1 MPRKPKEITLRKGT
15 MIHFPAGY
23 SPIIAAANKTIDR
36 FSFDAD
42 VEIIAGV
49 GDESKVP
56 TFRIVA
62 YNGGELRTAE
72 YIRKFGKPVVIDLAG
87 LSYSPNITANM
98 DHDPTQRVGH
108 VTDKTNDG
116 RQLILA
122 GLVSG
127 TGPAAREVVDN
138 AALSY
143 PWQASVEA
151 IPTAPLE
158 EVRAGQSVIV
168 NGRTIV
174 GPVLIA
180 RKSRLYGVAFLA
192 RGADET
198 TSVSIAASAAEPAK
212 ELDMKFEEWIIAM
225 GFAAADLTPVQTAAL
240 QKKYDAEIKASAID
254 PEIQAKGVKFDVAG
268 LQLAFAKSDLEIDA
282 AASEYAGQVETV
294 ALNEIKAAG
303 MVAVSKLKR
312 TALNEEW
319 APTRFEVEVIKAT
332 YGMRADMLAKARPK
346 GPAIHTRDNSTI
358 SGDVIEAAACRVLG
372 VDVEKSYKPEVLES
386 AHRNFRNIGLQEM
399 FIMAAAQ
406 NGYSGRQRIN
416 TDNIR
421 EVLAYALPSTPIH
434 AAASTVSLSGI
445 LSNIANKMLLA
456 GFMEEDQTWREF
468 ADVKP
473 VSDFKTHTSYRM
485 LDDMEYEQLGP
496 NGEIRHGKVGE
507 ETFERS
513 ADTFAKMFALTRKMI
528 INDDLGAFDDLRTR
542 LGRGASR
549 KFRKLFWS
557 TFINNSAFFTSA
569 RANYITGATTTLLT
583 DGVGLQTA
591 ITAYRK
597 LKSTDK
603 KQVGTGGTSLGAPK
617 KLLVPPELEF
627 SAEKLFVSSNLST
640 QQDDNIHRNKYKPF
654 VVNELSDSDYTGY
667 TATGWYLFGEMLK
680 PMVVSFLNGQEN
692 PTVESADADFNTLG
706 VQFRGYHDFGV
717 DFTEWLSGVK
727 SKGAA

>member
-1 MPRKPKEITLRKGT
+1 MSRN
-15 MIHFPAGY
+15 Y
-23 SPIIAAANKTIDR
+23 VPIIAASKKTIDR

-42 VEIIAGV
+42 VEIIAAA
-49 GDESKVP
+49 GDESKIP

-72 YIRKFGKPVVIDLAG
+72 YILKFGKPVVIDLAG

-108 VTDKTNDG
+108 VTEKTNDG

-122 GLVSG
+122 GVVSG
-127 TGPAAREVVDN
+127 TGSAAREVVDN
-138 AALSY
+138 AARAY

-151 IPTAPLE
+151 IPTVPLE

-174 GPVLIA
+174 GPAMIA

-198 TSVSIAASAAEPAK
+198 TSVSIAASAAEPVK

-240 QKKYDAEIKASAID
+240 QRKYDAEIKASAID

-346 GPAIHTRDNSTI
+346 GPAIHSRDNSTI

-386 AHRNFRNIGLQEM
+386 AHRNFRNLGLQEM

-421 EVLAYALPSTPIH
+421 EVLAYALPTNPIN

-557 TFINNSAFFTSA
+557 TFINNSSFFTSA
-569 RANYITGATTTLLT
+569 RANYITGGTTTLLT

-654 VVNELSDSDYTGY
+654 VVNELSDSDYTGF

>member
-1 MPRKPKEITLRKGT
+1 MSRNRV
-15 MIHFPAGY
+15 
-23 SPIIAAANKTIDR
+23 PIIATAKKTIDR
-36 FSFDAD
+36 FTFDAD
-42 VEIIAGV
+42 VEVIAA
-49 GDESKVP
+49 GDGEAKVP

-72 YIRKFGKPVVIDLAG
+72 YIAKFGKPVVIDLAG
-87 LSYSPNITANM
+87 LSYSTNITANM

-122 GLVSG
+122 GIVSG
-127 TGPAAREVVDN
+127 TGSAAREVVDN
-138 AALSY
+138 AARSY

-151 IPTAPLE
+151 IPTSPLE

-174 GPVLIA
+174 GPALIA

-212 ELDMKFEEWIIAM
+212 ELEMNFHEWIIAM

-240 QKKYDAEIKASAID
+240 QKKYDAEIKASAVN
-254 PEIQAKGVKFDVAG
+254 PEILGAGTKFDVAG
-268 LQLAFAKSDLEIDA
+268 LQLAFAKSDLSIDA
-282 AASEYAGQVETV
+282 AASEYAGQVETMS
-294 ALNEIKAAG
+294 LSEIKASG

-312 TALNEEW
+312 TALAEEW
-319 APTRFEVEVIKAT
+319 APTRFEVEVIKAE
-332 YGMRADMLAKARPK
+332 YAMRADMLAKTRPR
-346 GPAIHTRDNSTI
+346 GPAIHSTDNSNI
-358 SGDVIEAAACRVLG
+358 SGEVIEAAACRVLG
-372 VDVEKSYKPEVLES
+372 IDVEKSYKPEVLDT
-386 AHRNFRNIGLQEM
+386 AHRKFRNLGLQEM

-406 NGYSGRQRIN
+406 NGYAGRQRIN

-421 EVLAYALPSTPIH
+421 EVLQYALPSTPIH
-434 AAASTVSLSGI
+434 ASASTVSLSGI

-485 LDDMEYEQLGP
+485 LDDMEYEQLGA
-496 NGEIRHGKVGE
+496 NGEIRHGKVGD

-557 TFINNSAFFTSA
+557 TFINNSAFFTTA
-569 RANYITGATTTLLT
+569 RTNYITGATTNLLT

-597 LKSTDK
+597 LKSADK
-603 KQVGTGGTSLGAPK
+603 KQVGTGATSLGAPK

-627 SAEKLFVSSNLST
+627 VAQKLYVSGNLST
-640 QQDDNIHRNKYKPF
+640 VQDDNIHRNKYVPY
-654 VVNELSDSDYTGY
+654 VVNELSDSDYTGNSA
-667 TATGWYLFGEMLK
+667 TAFYLFGEMLK
-680 PMVVSFLNGQEN
+680 PVVVSFLNGQEN
-692 PTVESADADFNTLG
+692 PTVESADADFSTLG

-717 DFTEWLSGVK
+717 DFAEWLAGIK

>member
-1 MPRKPKEITLRKGT
+1 MPRKYPT
-15 MIHFPAGY
+15 
-23 SPIIAAANKTIDR
+23 IIASAKKAIDR
-36 FSFDAD
+36 FTIDAD
-42 VEIIAGV
+42 VEIIAG
-49 GDESKVP
+49 ESSEGGKKTP

-312 TALNEEW
+312 TALTEEW

-346 GPAIHTRDNSTI
+346 GPAIHSRDNSTI

-372 VDVEKSYKPEVLES
+372 IDVEKSYKPEVLET

-557 TFINNSAFFTSA
+557 TFINNSSFFTSA

>member
-1 MPRKPKEITLRKGT
+1 MPRK
-15 MIHFPAGY
+15 Y
-23 SPIIAAANKTIDR
+23 STIIASAKKTVDR
-36 FSFDAD
+36 FTIDAD
-42 VEIIAGV
+42 VEIIAG
-49 GDESKVP
+49 ESGEGGKKTP

-98 DHDPTQRVGH
+98 DHDSTQRVGH

-158 EVRAGQSVIV
+158 EVRAGQSVTV

-240 QKKYDAEIKASAID
+240 QKKYDAEIKASAIN
-254 PEIQAKGVKFDVAG
+254 PEILGAGTKFDVAG
-268 LQLAFAKSDLEIDA
+268 LQLAFAKSDLSIDA
-282 AASEYAGQVETV
+282 AASEYAGTVETMS
-294 ALNEIKAAG
+294 LNEIKAAG

-312 TALNEEW
+312 TALAEEW
-319 APTRFEVEVIKAT
+319 APTRYEVEVIKAE
-332 YGMRADMLAKARPK
+332 YAMRADMLAKTRPK
-346 GPAIHTRDNSTI
+346 GPAIHSRDNSTV

-372 VDVEKSYKPEVLES
+372 IDVEKSYKPEVLES
-386 AHRNFRNIGLQEM
+386 AHRNFRNLGLQEM

-406 NGYSGRQRIN
+406 NGYSGRHRIN

-421 EVLAYALPSTPIH
+421 EVLQYALPSTPIH
-434 AAASTVSLSGI
+434 ASASTVSLSGI

-485 LDDMEYEQLGP
+485 LDDMEYEQLGA

-557 TFINNSAFFTSA
+557 TFINNSAFFTST
-569 RANYITGATTTLLT
+569 RTNYITGATTNLLI
-583 DGVGLQTA
+583 DGVGLQTG

-603 KQVGTGGTSLGAPK
+603 KQVGTGATSLGAPK

-627 SAEKLFVSSNLST
+627 VAQKLYVSGNLST
-640 QQDDNIHRNKYKPF
+640 VQDDNIHRNKYVPY

-667 TATGWYLFGEMLK
+667 SATAWYLFGEMLK
-680 PMVVSFLNGQEN
+680 PVVVSFLNGQEN
-692 PTVESADADFNTLG
+692 PTVESADADFSTLG

-717 DFTEWLSGVK
+717 DFAEWLAGVK

>member
-1 MPRKPKEITLRKGT
+1 MSRNRV
-15 MIHFPAGY
+15 
-23 SPIIAAANKTIDR
+23 PIIASTKKPQYTFA
-36 FSFDAD
+36 FCAD
-42 VEIIAGV
+42 VEILAAAGD
-49 GDESKVP
+49 GSQSVP
-56 TFRIVA
+56 TFKIIA
-62 YNGGELRTAE
+62 YNGGELRTAA
-72 YIRKFGKPVVIDLAG
+72 YLQKFGMPVVIDLAG
-87 LSYSPNITANM
+87 LSYSPSITANM

-108 VTDKTNDG
+108 VTEKTNDG

-122 GLVSG
+122 GIVSG

-138 AALSY
+138 AARSY

-151 IPTAPLE
+151 QPIGALE
-158 EVRAGQSVIV
+158 EIRAGQTAIV

-174 GPVLIA
+174 GPAKIA
-180 RKSRLYGVAFLA
+180 RKSRLFGVAFLA

-225 GFAAADLTPVQTAAL
+225 GFAAADLTPVQTSAL
-240 QKKYDAEIKASAID
+240 QKKFDAEIKASAVN
-254 PEIQAKGVKFDVAG
+254 PEILGAGTKFDVAG
-268 LQLAFAKSDLEIDA
+268 LQLAFAKSDLSIDA
-282 AASEYAGQVETV
+282 AASEYAGQVETMS
-294 ALNEIKAAG
+294 LNEIKATG

-312 TALNEEW
+312 TALAEEW
-319 APTRFEVEVIKAT
+319 APTRYEVEVIKAE
-332 YGMRADMLAKARPK
+332 YAMRADMLAKTRPK
-346 GPAIHTRDNSTI
+346 GPAIHSRDNSTV

-372 VDVEKSYKPEVLES
+372 LDVEKSYKPEVLES
-386 AHRNFRNIGLQEM
+386 AHRNFRNLGLQEM

-406 NGYSGRQRIN
+406 NGYSGRHRIN

-421 EVLAYALPSTPIH
+421 EVLQYALPSTPIH
-434 AAASTVSLSGI
+434 ASASTVSLSGI

-485 LDDMEYEQLGP
+485 LDDMEYEQLGA

-557 TFINNSAFFTSA
+557 TFINNSAFFTSG
-569 RANYITGATTTLLT
+569 RTNYITGATTNLLI
-583 DGVGLQTA
+583 DGVGLQTG

-597 LKSTDK
+597 LKSADK
-603 KQVGTGGTSLGAPK
+603 KQVGTGATSLGAPK

-627 SAEKLFVSSNLST
+627 VAQKLYVSGNLST
-640 QQDDNIHRNKYKPF
+640 VQDDNIHRNKYVPY
-654 VVNELSDSDYTGY
+654 VVNELSDSDYTGNSA
-667 TATGWYLFGEMLK
+667 TAWYLFGEMLK
-680 PMVVSFLNGQEN
+680 PVVVSFLNGQEN
-692 PTVESADADFNTLG
+692 PTVESADADFSTLG

-717 DFTEWLSGVK
+717 DFAEWLAGVK

>member
-1 MPRKPKEITLRKGT
+1 MPRKYPT
-15 MIHFPAGY
+15 
-23 SPIIAAANKTIDR
+23 IIASAKKAIDR
-36 FSFDAD
+36 FTIDAD
-42 VEIIAGV
+42 VEIIAG
-49 GDESKVP
+49 ESSEGGKKTP

-98 DHDPTQRVGH
+98 DHDSTQRVGH

-485 LDDMEYEQLGP
+485 LDDMEYEQLGA

-557 TFINNSAFFTSA
+557 TFINNSAFFTST
-569 RANYITGATTTLLT
+569 RTNYITGATTNLLI
-583 DGVGLQTA
+583 DGVGLQA
-591 ITAYRK
+591 GITAYRK

-603 KQVGTGGTSLGAPK
+603 KQVGTGATSLGAPK

-627 SAEKLFVSSNLST
+627 VAQKLYVSGNLST
-640 QQDDNIHRNKYKPF
+640 VQDDNIHRNKYVPY

-667 TATGWYLFGEMLK
+667 SATAWYLFGEMLK
-680 PMVVSFLNGQEN
+680 PVVVSFLNGQEN

>member
-1 MPRKPKEITLRKGT
+1 MSRN
-15 MIHFPAGY
+15 Y
-23 SPIIAAANKTIDR
+23 VPIIAASKKTIER

-42 VEIIAGV
+42 VEIVAAA
-49 GDESKVP
+49 GDESKIP

-122 GLVSG
+122 GVVSG
-127 TGPAAREVVDN
+127 TGSAAREVVDN
-138 AALSY
+138 AAREY

-151 IPTAPLE
+151 VPTAPLE

-168 NGRTIV
+168 NGRTII
-174 GPVLIA
+174 GPALIA

-198 TSVSIAASAAEPAK
+198 TSVSIAASAAEPVK

-240 QKKYDAEIKASAID
+240 QKKYEAEIKASAVNPDI
-254 PEIQAKGVKFDVAG
+254 IGAGTKFDVAG

-312 TALNEEW
+312 TALTEEW
-319 APTRFEVEVIKAT
+319 SPTRFEVEVIKAT

-346 GPAIHTRDNSTI
+346 GPAIHNRDNSTI

-421 EVLAYALPSTPIH
+421 EVLAYALPTNPIH
-434 AAASTVSLSGI
+434 ASASTVSLSGI

-557 TFINNSAFFTSA
+557 TFINNSAFFTTA

-627 SAEKLFVSSNLST
+627 AAEKLFVSSNLST

-654 VVNELSDSDYTGY
+654 VVNELSDSDYAGY

-692 PTVESADADFNTLG
+692 PTVESADADFSTLG

>member
-1 MPRKPKEITLRKGT
+1 MSRNRV
-15 MIHFPAGY
+15 
-23 SPIIAAANKTIDR
+23 PIIAAAKKTIQR
-36 FSFDAD
+36 FAFDAD
-42 VEIIAGV
+42 VEIVAATAGED
-49 GDESKVP
+49 GKQSVP
-56 TFRIVA
+56 TFRIIA

-72 YIRKFGKPVVIDLAG
+72 YIAKFGKPVVIDLAG
-87 LSYSPNITANM
+87 LSYSANITANM

-108 VTDKTNDG
+108 VTEKTNDG

-122 GLVSG
+122 GIVSG
-127 TGPAAREVVDN
+127 TGSAAREVVDN
-138 AALSY
+138 AARSY

-151 IPTAPLE
+151 IPTSPLE

-174 GPVLIA
+174 GPALIA
-180 RKSRLYGVAFLA
+180 RKSRLFGVAFLA

-240 QKKYDAEIKASAID
+240 QKKYDVEIKASAVN
-254 PEIQAKGVKFDVAG
+254 PEILGAGTKFDVAG
-268 LQLAFAKSDLEIDA
+268 LQLAFAKSDLSIDA
-282 AASEYAGQVETV
+282 AASEYAGTVETMP
-294 ALNEIKAAG
+294 LNEIKATG

-312 TALNEEW
+312 TALAEEW
-319 APTRFEVEVIKAT
+319 APTRYEVEVIKAE
-332 YGMRADMLAKARPK
+332 YAMRADMLAKTRPK
-346 GPAIHTRDNSTI
+346 GPAIHSRDNSTI

-372 VDVEKSYKPEVLES
+372 IDVEKSYKPEVLES
-386 AHRNFRNIGLQEM
+386 AHRNFRNLGLQEM
-399 FIMAAAQ
+399 FIMAASQ
-406 NGYSGRQRIN
+406 NGYSGRHRIN

-421 EVLAYALPSTPIH
+421 EVLQYALPSTPIH
-434 AAASTVSLSGI
+434 ASASTVSLSGI

-485 LDDMEYEQLGP
+485 LDDMEYEQLGA
-496 NGEIRHGKVGE
+496 NGEIRHGKVGD

-557 TFINNSAFFTSA
+557 TFINNSAFFTAA
-569 RANYITGATTTLLT
+569 RTNYITGATSNLAI
-583 DGVGLQTA
+583 DGVGLQLA
-591 ITAYRK
+591 ITNYRK
-597 LKSTDK
+597 MKSTDK
-603 KQVGTGGTSLGAPK
+603 KQVGSGSTSLGSPK

-627 SAEKLFVSSNLST
+627 VAQKLYVGGNLST
-640 QQDDNIHRNKYKPF
+640 VQDDNIHRNKYVPY

-692 PTVESADADFNTLG
+692 PTVESADADFSTLG

-717 DFTEWLSGVK
+717 DFAEWMSGTK

>member
-1 MPRKPKEITLRKGT
+1 MPRKYPT
-15 MIHFPAGY
+15 
-23 SPIIAAANKTIDR
+23 IIASAKKAIDR
-36 FSFDAD
+36 FTIDAD
-42 VEIIAGV
+42 VEIIAG
-49 GDESKVP
+49 ESSEGGKKTP

>member
-1 MPRKPKEITLRKGT
+1 MPRKYPT
-15 MIHFPAGY
+15 
-23 SPIIAAANKTIDR
+23 IIASAKKTVGR
-36 FSFDAD
+36 FMIDAD
-42 VEIIAGV
+42 VEIIAG
-49 GDESKVP
+49 ESGEGGKKTP

-151 IPTAPLE
+151 LPTVPLE
-158 EVRAGQSVIV
+158 EVRAGQSVTV

-240 QKKYDAEIKASAID
+240 QKKYDAEIKASAIN
-254 PEIQAKGVKFDVAG
+254 PEILGAGTKFDVAG
-268 LQLAFAKSDLEIDA
+268 LQLAFAKSDLSIDA
-282 AASEYAGQVETV
+282 AASEYAGTVETMS
-294 ALNEIKAAG
+294 LNEIKASG

-312 TALNEEW
+312 TALAEEW
-319 APTRFEVEVIKAT
+319 APTRYEVEVIKAE
-332 YGMRADMLAKARPK
+332 YAMRADMLAKTRPK
-346 GPAIHTRDNSTI
+346 GPAIHSRDNSTV

-372 VDVEKSYKPEVLES
+372 IDVEKSYKPEVLES
-386 AHRNFRNIGLQEM
+386 AHRNFRNLGLQEM

-485 LDDMEYEQLGP
+485 LDDMEYEQLGA

-557 TFINNSAFFTSA
+557 TFINNSAFFTST
-569 RANYITGATTTLLT
+569 RTNYITGATTNLLI
-583 DGVGLQTA
+583 DGVGLQA
-591 ITAYRK
+591 GITAYRK

-603 KQVGTGGTSLGAPK
+603 KQVGTGATSLGAPK

-627 SAEKLFVSSNLST
+627 VAQKLYVSGNLST
-640 QQDDNIHRNKYKPF
+640 VQDDNIHRNKYVPY

-667 TATGWYLFGEMLK
+667 SATAWYLFGEMLK
-680 PMVVSFLNGQEN
+680 PVVVSFLNGQEN

>member
-1 MPRKPKEITLRKGT
+1 MPRKYPT
-15 MIHFPAGY
+15 
-23 SPIIAAANKTIDR
+23 IIASAKKAIDR
-36 FSFDAD
+36 FTIDAD
-42 VEIIAGV
+42 VEIIAG
-49 GDESKVP
+49 ESSEGGKKTP

-98 DHDPTQRVGH
+98 DHDSTQRVGH

-312 TALNEEW
+312 TALTEEW

-346 GPAIHTRDNSTI
+346 GPAIHSRDNSTI

-372 VDVEKSYKPEVLES
+372 IDVEKSYKPEVLET
-386 AHRNFRNIGLQEM
+386 AHRNFRNLGLQEM

-485 LDDMEYEQLGP
+485 LDDMEYEQLGA

-557 TFINNSAFFTSA
+557 TFISNSAFFTST
-569 RANYITGATTTLLT
+569 RTNYITGATTNLLI
-583 DGVGLQTA
+583 DGVGLQA
-591 ITAYRK
+591 GITAYRK

-603 KQVGTGGTSLGAPK
+603 KQVGTGATSLGAPK

-627 SAEKLFVSSNLST
+627 VAQKLYVSGNLST
-640 QQDDNIHRNKYKPF
+640 VQDDNIHRNKYVPY
-654 VVNELSDSDYTGY
+654 VVNELSDSDYPGY
-667 TATGWYLFGEMLK
+667 SATAWYLFGEMLK
-680 PMVVSFLNGQEN
+680 PVVVSFLNGQEN
-692 PTVESADADFNTLG
+692 PTVESADADFSTLG

-717 DFTEWLSGVK
+717 DFAEWLAGVK

>member
-1 MPRKPKEITLRKGT
+1 MPRKYPT
-15 MIHFPAGY
+15 
-23 SPIIAAANKTIDR
+23 IIASAKKAIDR
-36 FSFDAD
+36 FTIDAD
-42 VEIIAGV
+42 VEIIAG
-49 GDESKVP
+49 ESSEGGKKTP

-312 TALNEEW
+312 TALTEEW

-346 GPAIHTRDNSTI
+346 GPAIHSRDNSTI

-372 VDVEKSYKPEVLES
+372 IDVEKSYKPEVLES
-386 AHRNFRNIGLQEM
+386 AHRNFRNLGLQEM

-421 EVLAYALPSTPIH
+421 EVLQYALPSTPIH
-434 AAASTVSLSGI
+434 ASASTVSLSGI

-485 LDDMEYEQLGP
+485 LDDMEYEQLGA

-557 TFINNSAFFTSA
+557 TFINNSAFFTSG
-569 RANYITGATTTLLT
+569 RTNYITGATTNLLI
-583 DGVGLQTA
+583 DGVGLQTG

-597 LKSTDK
+597 LKSADK
-603 KQVGTGGTSLGAPK
+603 KQVGTGATSLGAPK

-627 SAEKLFVSSNLST
+627 VAQKLYVSGNLST
-640 QQDDNIHRNKYKPF
+640 VQDDNIHRNKYVPY

-667 TATGWYLFGEMLK
+667 SATAWYLFGEMLK
-680 PMVVSFLNGQEN
+680 PVVVSFLNGQEN
-692 PTVESADADFNTLG
+692 PTVESADADFSTLG

-717 DFTEWLSGVK
+717 DFAEWLAGVK

>member
-1 MPRKPKEITLRKGT
+1 MPRNRV
-15 MIHFPAGY
+15 
-23 SPIIAAANKTIDR
+23 PIIASAKKTIDR

-42 VEIIAGV
+42 VEILAAEG
-49 GDESKVP
+49 GEGGKKTP

-87 LSYSPNITANM
+87 LSYSPSITANM

-108 VTDKTNDG
+108 VTDKMNDG

-138 AALSY
+138 AAQSY

-158 EVRAGQSVIV
+158 EVKAGQSVLV
-168 NGRTIV
+168 NGRTIN
-174 GPVLIA
+174 GPALIA
-180 RKSRLYGVAFLA
+180 RRSRLHGVAFLA

-198 TSVSIAASAAEPAK
+198 TSVSIAASAAEPVK

-225 GFAAADLTPVQTAAL
+225 GFQAADLTPVQTDAL
-240 QKKYDAEIKASAID
+240 KKKYDAEIKASAIN
-254 PEIQAKGVKFDVAG
+254 PEIIANGVKFDIAG
-268 LQLAFAKSDLEIDA
+268 LQLAFAKSDLAIDA
-282 AASEYAGQVETV
+282 AASSYAGQVETTK
-294 ALNEIKAAG
+294 LNEIKAAG
-303 MVAVSKLKR
+303 MVALSKLKN
-312 TALNEEW
+312 TALSEEW
-319 APTRFEVEVIKAT
+319 APTRYEVEVIKAE
-332 YGMRADMLAKARPK
+332 YAMRADMLTNGRPR
-346 GPAIHTRDNSTI
+346 GPAIHSTDNSNI
-358 SGDVIEAAACRVLG
+358 SGEVIEAAACRGLG
-372 VDVEKSYKPEVLES
+372 LDVEKAYKPEVLET
-386 AHRNFRNIGLQEM
+386 AHRKFRNLGLQEM
-399 FIMAAAQ
+399 FILAASA
-406 NGYSGRQRIN
+406 NGYSGRQRMN

-421 EVLAYALPSTPIH
+421 EVLAYALPTTPIR
-434 AAASTVSLSGI
+434 AAASTVSLADI

-496 NGEIRHGKVGE
+496 NGEIRHGKVGDE
-507 ETFERS
+507 KFERS
-513 ADTFAKMFALTRKMI
+513 ADTYAKMFALTRTML

-549 KFRKLFWS
+549 RFRRLFWT
-557 TFINNSAFFTSA
+557 TFLNNSAFFTSA
-569 RANYITGATTTLLT
+569 RTNYITGGTTNLGT
-583 DGVGLQTA
+583 DGVGLQLG

-627 SAEKLFVSSNLST
+627 TAQKLFVSSNLST
-640 QQDDNIHRNKYKPF
+640 QQDDNIHRNKYTPF
-654 VVNELSDSDYTGY
+654 VVNELSDSDYAGSSS
-667 TATGWYLFGEMLK
+667 TAWYLFGEMLK
-680 PMVVSFLNGQEN
+680 PVVCSFLNGQEN
-692 PTVESADADFNTLG
+692 PTVESADADFSTLG

-717 DFTEWLSGVK
+717 DMAEWLSGVK